1 VSRLTTLKPK
11 ITKVDLRR
19 GSQIATERIRG
30 YELTKIRERIAL
42 RDDYIC
48 QICGR
53 ATAQGEV
60 DHIVPLSSGGGN
72 NEDNLQW
79 ICREPCH
86 REKTEREER
95 ERDNKY

>member
-1 VSRLTTLKPK
+1 VKRLTTLKPK
-11 ITKVDLRR
+11 IAKVDLRR
-19 GSQIATERIRG
+19 GSRVATERIRG

-42 RDDYIC
+42 RDEYTC

-53 ATAQGEV
+53 GIALDRGEV

-86 REKTEREER
+86 REKSEREEK
-95 ERDNKY
+95 ERA